1 MSDSPGS
8 PERPRPRRSSIRRS
22 ALLGAPLMAVAVTL
36 AACGGGSPTSNPST
50 TSGAASSGGSSS
62 SGASNSLEQQALRY
76 AQCMRS
82 HGVTNYAD
90 PTPGKSQSVGQ
101 SGLDTNSPT
110 YQAAASACQKYQPTT
125 GSNTNQGPTPQGQSQ
140 QLQFAQC
147 MRRHGVPNFPDPG
160 SDGGIPKGNAQH
172 FAVSDSQWQAAEQA
186 CQPVLPM
193 GGSLMDRAAT
203 KVCRWRE
210 FTEVA
215 DDRHRLLLRTQATR
229 RGRSAGQQQHQL
241 TAGHSK
247 TSSLRSRSPPSR
259 SSLRL
264 PDAVWHSLIPLETR
278 ASSATKPS
286 DTSATDADRRT
297 GVLVLRRI
305 LKICQNIFSGWSSPC
320 PRSPSANGERILP
333 FDSR

>member
-147 MRRHGVPNFPDPG
+147 MHRHGVPNFPEGGNGGGPQNISSYGIDPN
-160 SDGGIPKGNAQH
+160 SPT
-172 FAVSDSQWQAAEQA
+172 FQAANRA
-186 CQPVLPM
+186 C
-193 GGSLMDRAAT
+193 
-203 KVCRWRE
+203 
-210 FTEVA
+210 
-215 DDRHRLLLRTQATR
+215 
-229 RGRSAGQQQHQL
+229 
-241 TAGHSK
+241 
-247 TSSLRSRSPPSR
+247 SSL
-259 SSLRL
+259 L
-264 PDAVWHSLIPLETR
+264 
-278 ASSATKPS
+278 
-286 DTSATDADRRT
+286 
-297 GVLVLRRI
+297 
-305 LKICQNIFSGWSSPC
+305 SGS
-320 PRSPSANGERILP
+320 GG
-333 FDSR
+333 